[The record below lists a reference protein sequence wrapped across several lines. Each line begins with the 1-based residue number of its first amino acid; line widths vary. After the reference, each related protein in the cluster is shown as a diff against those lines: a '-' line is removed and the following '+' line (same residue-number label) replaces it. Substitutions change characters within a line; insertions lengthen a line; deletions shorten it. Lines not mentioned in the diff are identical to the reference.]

1 MLEVFTDCYRETVS
15 QFKNLS
21 MYDVFQQL
29 SEQDE
34 ALEEV
39 DDDLKQSMAVLP
51 YPEQPQSIF
60 VFCEQVRGL

>member
-1 MLEVFTDCYRETVS
+1 
-15 QFKNLS
+15 